1 LFFLKF
7 VELSSLN
14 FKMILVLGSHS
25 QVRTLQE
32 RQVPKA
38 LKILALER
46 VRIIL
51 SCLTIPFFGRQKQA
65 VFCTALTSYRQETAR
80 IFGGVAYLHAGTC

>member
-1 LFFLKF
+1 
-7 VELSSLN
+7 
-14 FKMILVLGSHS
+14 MILVLGSHS

-38 LKILALER
+38 LKILALEQ

-51 SCLTIPFFGRQKQA
+51 TCLAI
-65 VFCTALTSYRQETAR
+65 VFLLAR
-80 IFGGVAYLHAGTC
+80 ID

>member
-1 LFFLKF
+1 
-7 VELSSLN
+7 
-14 FKMILVLGSHS
+14 MILVLGSHS

-38 LKILALER
+38 LKIHALER

-51 SCLTIPFFGRQKQA
+51 SCLATPDGILLKSPEYKL
-65 VFCTALTSYRQETAR
+65 VKIHSDSESS
-80 IFGGVAYLHAGTC
+80 